1 MKLHDKTVLVTG
13 ASRGIGAEIAR
24 QAVARG
30 SRVGL
35 LARTEA
41 DLDRLRGELDGQ
53 CAVAVADVVDR
64 EKVEAAVQSVTAAL
78 GPIDVVVANA
88 GVGLHG
94 TFLDADVE
102 DLERLMR
109 INYMGTV
116 YVLKA
121 TLPAMVE
128 RRSGHVVAI
137 GSIAGRIGAPFEA
150 GYSASKF
157 AMTGLCEAISV
168 ELLPYDVGVSLVLPG
183 PVDTTFFEARGH
195 AYDRPHPKPVTA
207 AKVARVALDAVEH
220 NRLEA
225 YVSAF
230 MHQAVI
236 TKTLIPPIFRWGTAK
251 AFATEL
257 AAMRARLVSKPAG

>member
-1 MKLHDKTVLVTG
+1 MKLRDKTVLVTG

-24 QAVARG
+24 QAAARG

-35 LARTEA
+35 LARTAA
-41 DLDRLRGELDGQ
+41 DLDRLRGELGDR

-64 EKVEAAVQSVTAAL
+64 AQVEAAVESVTDAL
-78 GPIDVVVANA
+78 GPVDVVVANA
-88 GVGLHG
+88 GIGLHG

-102 DLERLMR
+102 ELDRLMR

-116 YVLKA
+116 HVLKA
-121 TLPAMVE
+121 TLPSMVE
-128 RRSGHVVAI
+128 RRHGHVLAI

-157 AMTGLCEAISV
+157 AMTGLVEAISV

-183 PVDTTFFEARGH
+183 PVATTFFEARGH
-195 AYDRPHPKPVTA
+195 AYDRPHPKPASA
-207 AKVARVALDAVEH
+207 AKVAKVALDAVER
-220 NRLEA
+220 NRAEA
-225 YVSAF
+225 YVSGF

-236 TKTLIPPIFRWGTAK
+236 TKTLCPPIFRWGSAR
-251 AFATEL
+251 AFASEL
-257 AAMRARLVSKPAG
+257 AAMRARLVTKPAN